1 MNLGQKVHQIRKQRQ
16 LSIRAAANQS
26 DMSIAYLSKIENNE
40 ANPTIDALE
49 RLAYT
54 FKVNVNE
61 LMPGTIQSISSLT
74 LTNFISLYKETFPE
88 LEQQEWQKILN
99 GITIRGRYPKSNDDW
114 LMIFLAIRKSLL

>member
-74 LTNFISLYKETFPE
+74 LTNFISAYKGMFPE

-99 GITIRGRYPKSNDDW
+99 AITIRGRYPKNNDDW